1 MKRSTLLFIF
11 LLGVI
16 FSYSQT
22 IAKQSFETSGD
33 TWSPMTFSTPP
44 CTIGNDV
51 WDYTTSLPGITPN
64 DGNQFWGIRDLN
76 GSCGGNGFETITLP
90 NVNVSTFSNVIFSFD
105 YNAIGFDNNEDL
117 RYELFYDGISQG
129 VIIVVNGVR
138 GNGDNTNGWLTET
151 VNIPNSVNNISV
163 VLSARNNQGNDRG
176 GFDNVRLSGSVS
188 NDTDGDG
195 IFNPSDIDDDNDG
208 IVDSEEGDC
217 APIINNSSIESP
229 LVTGNTPFLQSFNNG
244 NIKIYD
250 ASVVPF
256 WETTATDN
264 AIEIWNSSN
273 TITNP
278 HANAHSGNQFIE
290 LNANQVASIYQDL
303 TTQPGTTLTWSVAH
317 RGRSGTDSASVSI
330 GTPGNISI
338 VQIITTGNTAWV
350 VYSGNYVVPLGQTTT
365 RFQFDSRGGGSI
377 GNFIDTFIITCV
389 DAEDTDNDGI
399 PNNLDLDSDGDGIPD
414 NIEAQT
420 TLNYIAPSGNDTNSN
435 GLDDGYET
443 TPGIGLI
450 PINTDGT
457 DTPDFLDTDSDNKD
471 GNDTEEAGLS
481 LSGIDTDNDG
491 LDNNVDATINYSD
504 PGGTIDNP
512 LTGVVTLPDTDN
524 DVNLGGDVDYRDA
537 LPICAFITIWN
548 GSNWNN
554 GIPNSFASA
563 IINTNYDTTTNGS
576 FESCNCQVNSGSTV
590 NIRANDYIS
599 IHNDLTV
606 IGTIEVR
613 HQGSLVMTNDNGL
626 VSVSGIVNVHKT
638 TTTLNNFRDFT
649 YWSSPAN
656 TTIGQAFVTVDPNR
670 IFQWDIPSNSS
681 IGDWSI
687 ASGNMTSARGYIS
700 EAPNTTQNGGTHSVI
715 FTGNPNNGI
724 VDIPVGFN
732 NDNLTYSDFNLIGNP
747 YPSAINI
754 DDFIQLSN
762 NSEMDGTIWLWT
774 HNTDIDT
781 SGQFLGFDYAT
792 YNLTGGTVTALPVQ
806 SGGSPPTNNIASG
819 QGFFIRTTNSGTL
832 SFQNSMRLNN
842 QNTQFYRAPGS
853 KTSTTTPTQEKDR
866 IWLNIESNT
875 GGAFSQLL
883 IGFFDNATDGYDRGY
898 DGTRLG
904 ASWIDFYSKI
914 DTLGYAV
921 QGLSSFT
928 IDKKVS
934 IGFDTYIAEPLTYKI
949 SIYDIEGVLNDN
961 DIYLIDHELD
971 IIHNLKLAD
980 YQFDVN
986 GEGYFP
992 ERFTL
997 QFTNSVLNVDDLELN
1012 NNFVLI
1018 NEESSLLLKA
1028 SSIITGLKIYDIT
1041 GRLLIDKKPNDKEYH
1056 INTHSI
1062 RKGTVLV
1069 VNVIFEN
1076 NQSTTKK
1083 IIVH

>member
-1 MKRSTLLFIF
+1 MKRNILSFVF

-22 IAKQSFETSGD
+22 IAKQSFEASGD
-33 TWSPMTFSTPP
+33 TWTPIIFSTPP
-44 CTIGNDV
+44 CTIGTSV
-51 WDYTTSLPGITPN
+51 WDYTTSLPGMSPN
-64 DGNQFWGIRDLN
+64 EGNQFWGVRDLD
-76 GSCGGNGFETITLP
+76 GSCGGSGFEIITLP
-90 NVNVSTFSNVIFSFD
+90 NVNISSYSDVAFSFD
-105 YNAIGFDNNEDL
+105 YNAINLDNNDDL
-117 RYELFYDGISQG
+117 KYELFYDGVSQG
-129 VIIVVNGVR
+129 EVIVIVGVD
-138 GNGDNTNGWLTET
+138 GNSNDTGGWLTET
-151 VNIPNSVNNISV
+151 VIIPDSVINVSV
-163 VLSARNNQGNDRG
+163 ILSAKNNHNSDRA
-176 GFDNVRLSGSVS
+176 GFDNVQLREFIINDSCANSIPLIVGNNNIENVVTGTNVNATDSGELPTPNCANYNG
-188 NDTDGDG
+188 NDIWYTAQVPASGVLTIETLNAGSSIDTG
-195 IFNPSDIDDDNDG
+195 IAAYTGSCGNLTQIDCDDDTGSNLYSLINITG
-208 IVDSEEGDC
+208 LPNTTVYIRVWASNNASSGEFNIVAYSAQCVFTTRWNNSGWNNGLPNSFTT
-217 APIINNSSIESP
+217 AIINN
-229 LVTGNTPFLQSFNNG
+229 
-244 NIKIYD
+244 D
-250 ASVVPF
+250 
-256 WETTATDN
+256 
-264 AIEIWNSSN
+264 
-273 TITNP
+273 
-278 HANAHSGNQFIE
+278 
-290 LNANQVASIYQDL
+290 
-303 TTQPGTTLTWSVAH
+303 
-317 RGRSGTDSASVSI
+317 
-330 GTPGNISI
+330 
-338 VQIITTGNTAWV
+338 
-350 VYSGNYVVPLGQTTT
+350 
-365 RFQFDSRGGGSI
+365 
-377 GNFIDTFIITCV
+377 
-389 DAEDTDNDGI
+389 
-399 PNNLDLDSDGDGIPD
+399 
-414 NIEAQT
+414 
-420 TLNYIAPSGNDTNSN
+420 
-435 GLDDGYET
+435 
-443 TPGIGLI
+443 
-450 PINTDGT
+450 
-457 DTPDFLDTDSDNKD
+457 
-471 GNDTEEAGLS
+471 
-481 LSGIDTDNDG
+481 
-491 LDNNVDATINYSD
+491 
-504 PGGTIDNP
+504 
-512 LTGVVTLPDTDN
+512 
-524 DVNLGGDVDYRDA
+524 
-537 LPICAFITIWN
+537 
-548 GSNWNN
+548 
-554 GIPNSFASA
+554 
-563 IINTNYDTTTNGS
+563 YDTAVDGS
-576 FESCNCQVNSGSTV
+576 FESCDCQISSGRTV
-590 NIRANDYIS
+590 NIRANDFIS

-606 IGTIEVR
+606 IGTIEVW

-626 VSVSGIVNVHKT
+626 VSVSGTVNVHKT

-649 YWSSPAN
+649 YWSSPVN
-656 TTIGQAFVTVDPNR
+656 TTIGQAFVTVDPTR
-670 IFQWDIPSNSS
+670 IFQWDIPSNTT

-687 ASGNMTSARGYIS
+687 ASGNMTPAKGYIS
-700 EAPNTTQNGGTHSVI
+700 EAPNTTPNGGTHSVT

-762 NSEMDGTIWLWT
+762 NNEMDGTIWLWT
-774 HNTDIDT
+774 HNTGIDT

-792 YNLTGGTVTALPVQ
+792 YNLTGGTVTALPDQ

-842 QNTQFYRAPGS
+842 QNTQFYRASGS
-853 KTSTTTPTQEKDR
+853 KTSTTTPTQEKNR

-883 IGFFDNATDGYDRGY
+883 IGFFDNATDDYDRGY

-934 IGFDTYIAEPLTYKI
+934 IGFDTYIAKPLTYKI

-971 IIHNLKLAD
+971 IIHNLTLAD

-1041 GRLLIDKKPNDKEYH
+1041 GRLLIDEKPNNKEYR
-1056 INTHSI
+1056 INTHTI

-1076 NQSTTKK
+1076 NQQSIAKK
-1083 IIVH
+1083 VIIH